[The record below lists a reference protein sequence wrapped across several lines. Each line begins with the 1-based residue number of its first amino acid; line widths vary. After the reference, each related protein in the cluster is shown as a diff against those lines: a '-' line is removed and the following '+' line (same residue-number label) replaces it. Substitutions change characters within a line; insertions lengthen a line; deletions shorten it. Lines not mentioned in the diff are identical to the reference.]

1 MQRLTSE
8 ADLLPEASES
18 LLCVRC
24 MGAGPEGTREQSL
37 IVSEGSRQF
46 QFKRHPLPLCK
57 K

>member
-18 LLCVRC
+18 LFCVRR
-24 MGAGPEGTREQSL
+24 MGAGPEGTQEQSL

-46 QFKRHPLPLCK
+46 QFKGHPLPLCK